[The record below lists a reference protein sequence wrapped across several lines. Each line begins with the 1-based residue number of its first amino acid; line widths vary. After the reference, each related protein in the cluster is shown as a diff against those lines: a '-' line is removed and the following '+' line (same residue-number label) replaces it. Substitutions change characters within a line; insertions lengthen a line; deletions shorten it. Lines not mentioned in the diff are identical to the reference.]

1 MSQEY
6 LLVPTIYEQLLEIVM
21 LIMCEIN
28 SKDPKKLGK
37 RTVRVSFGIEIPGVL
52 TELQKREIRRRLTI
66 LPEETNET
74 SLFYHQ
80 SQKVIQGTFNLV
92 HYLSSKFACPNDLPI
107 YPSFY
112 TEKKMIDKRDCDAFL
127 TREMHLTP
135 ALFIIGCWINNLVI
149 KDVISN
155 HQDQY
160 NRGEFKFLGKGGCFY
175 GFTLLCRNNISPET
189 AEDIYEYCNLGDVD
203 IGIYICN
210 DIDNKD
216 QLRHSICENIT
227 RISRE
232 IKLAFFK
239 RGTIFSNLV
248 EELVPQS
255 IKDAGYQIAN
265 RGDIKLEKAD
275 GLKGILY
282 NTLKPQKNDDD
293 DYDGYMWF
301 SDNDTL
307 TFGKSNETVSFRL
320 QRFCIGFKKNKELY
334 KSEVVDWA
342 TSGFN
347 DSDVI
352 NGKFYELLEKTIPC
366 TDFTSPEYIDHLAK
380 LLPRRFPFELANKLK
395 FLMTFEL

>member
-6 LLVPTIYEQLLEIVM
+6 LLVPTIYEQVLEIVR

-28 SKDPKKLGK
+28 LKDPKKLGK
-37 RTVRVSFGIEIPGVL
+37 RILRVLLVMEIPGFL
-52 TELQKREIRRRLTI
+52 TELQKSKIRRALTI

-107 YPSFY
+107 YPSFD
-112 TEKKMIDKRDCDAFL
+112 TEKKMNDKRDSDAFL

-210 DIDNKD
+210 HIDNKN
-216 QLRHSICENIT
+216 QLRHSICKNIT
-227 RISRE
+227 DISRK

-255 IKDAGYQIAN
+255 IKDAGYQIVD
-265 RGDIKLEKAD
+265 RGDIKLENAD
-275 GLKGILY
+275 GLKGFLY
-282 NTLKPQKNDDD
+282 NILTTQKD
-293 DYDGYMWF
+293 DYDGCMWL

-320 QRFCIGFKKNKELY
+320 QRFCIGFEKDGKFY

-342 TSGFN
+342 TSGPK

-352 NGKFYELLEKTIPC
+352 KGKFYELLEKTIPC

-380 LLPRRFPFELANKLK
+380 LLPRRLSPELANKLK